1 MMRKHSSYRVKR
13 LVVWGTGN
21 MGSAAIRSCLAFPGL
36 ELVGIITSSAEKAGQ
51 DAAALAGLHH
61 ASGVVATTDIGA
73 ALADC
78 DAVAYMA
85 SGDVRPDEA
94 AADIERCLR
103 VGAHVVTPSLYA
115 LYDPASAP
123 ADLRNRFTA
132 AAETGGVSMFATGV
146 DPGWVNDA
154 LPMAAAGLCTKI
166 RAIHCQEIFDY
177 STYDQPFVVRELC
190 GFGQSMDTLPLML
203 MPSVASMA
211 WGGNIRLLGRTLGL
225 EIDSVTETAERRAL
239 AESLDNAMGHF
250 EKGSQGAFWLKIAGT
265 SGGRERIVVDHITRI
280 DPNCAP
286 DWPQPDQGAGDHR
299 VIIDGDPRLEIVVRA
314 DVPGGTLADGAN
326 TTAVNRL
333 LGAIDWLVAQKPG
346 IYDGSEVPLSA
357 ALPAVVAAER
367 WRDD

>member
-13 LVVWGTGN
+13 LVAWGTGN
-21 MGSAAIRSCLAFPGL
+21 MGSAAIRSCVVFPGL

-94 AADIERCLR
+94 AAD
-103 VGAHVVTPSLYA
+103 S
-115 LYDPASAP
+115 
-123 ADLRNRFTA
+123 
-132 AAETGGVSMFATGV
+132 
-146 DPGWVNDA
+146 
-154 LPMAAAGLCTKI
+154 
-166 RAIHCQEIFDY
+166 
-177 STYDQPFVVRELC
+177 
-190 GFGQSMDTLPLML
+190 
-203 MPSVASMA
+203 
-211 WGGNIRLLGRTLGL
+211 
-225 EIDSVTETAERRAL
+225 
-239 AESLDNAMGHF
+239 HF
-250 EKGSQGAFWLKIAGT
+250 EKGSQGAF
-265 SGGRERIVVDHITRI
+265 
-280 DPNCAP
+280 CAP

-299 VIIDGDPRLEIVVRA
+299 LIIDGDPRLEIVVRA

-326 TTAVNRL
+326 TTTVNRL
-333 LGAIDWLVAQKPG
+333 LGAIDWIVAQKPG

-357 ALPAVVAAER
+357 ALPAVVGAER